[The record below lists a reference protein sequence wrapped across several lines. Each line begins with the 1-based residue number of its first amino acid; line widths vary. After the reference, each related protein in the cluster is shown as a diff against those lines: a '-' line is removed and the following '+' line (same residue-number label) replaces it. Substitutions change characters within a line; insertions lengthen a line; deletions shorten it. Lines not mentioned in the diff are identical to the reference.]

1 MSVLESPDESSHMDQ
16 IDTTS
21 ATRSTA
27 AIHESL
33 ATGGKGRNP
42 ASCKRQVIAHRP
54 HKDLRHHYHFGMK
67 KILNFPQLTPDPRL
81 WRIDWFGEVGYPGA
95 IRRYAQPCLK
105 VSISPLLE
113 PAEVSS
119 VIVHTAL
126 DEQQSIWMPV
136 GSLPMLRIGDVWQ
149 NGKLALQPEYEK
161 AVFPNMD
168 IGPRLSLFIKAGL
181 SIGESYLL
189 PFNEHPWHRQH
200 THSYCVAVKVSDSVT
215 LVIPG
220 AELIRFYFGSCS
232 ILLHRLITRPFRE
245 GQLIREKHFD
255 HERKHL
261 HLKLADGIPC
271 FAVSDLGRIATDEEA
286 RRAAASIY
294 EHCVKATAQG
304 ELPYPYMGF
313 PFRGKT
319 TLVAS
324 GMWLSFAGEANRTF
338 LAFRLSSCSHR
349 FVFDSLTYDPCLKA
363 SWRKFNGSTGESADD
378 AQGPVFLTATKAR
391 STLDEED
398 PGAKKSTHHLPFAD
412 AMRFPDL
419 RHKSIRLR
427 EIVAGKGKQLLI
439 RHQDGSLEPVAFG
452 EPESGGNVGAV
463 DLCADSQPDRIAL
476 VGEKLPK
483 FVRDGVL
490 KIRQERGD
498 MRGGV
503 FNLLCPVGEPQPVFS
518 LPMVVDED
526 GVVDQLFLYR
536 EPDGRDRLRRGCFIE
551 LLSDDRIV
559 LQALIIEARQIGA
572 IPLIIES
579 AQVELAAAASKLLSC
594 PQGDGGEVS
603 NH

>member
-1 MSVLESPDESSHMDQ
+1 M
-16 IDTTS
+16 
-21 ATRSTA
+21 TA
-27 AIHESL
+27 AAE
-33 ATGGKGRNP
+33 
-42 ASCKRQVIAHRP
+42 
-54 HKDLRHHYHFGMK
+54 
-67 KILNFPQLTPDPRL
+67 FPQLAPDARP

-95 IRRYAQPCLK
+95 VRRYAQPSLK

-113 PAEVSS
+113 LAEVSS
-119 VIVHTAL
+119 AIIHTSL
-126 DEQQSIWMPV
+126 DEQRSIWMPI
-136 GSLPMLRIGDVWQ
+136 GSLSMLRIGDVWQ
-149 NGKLALQPEYEK
+149 NGKLALQPEYQK
-161 AVFPNMD
+161 AVFPNLD
-168 IGPRLSLFIKAGL
+168 IGPGSSLFIKAGL

-189 PFNEHPWHRQH
+189 PFSEHPWHRQH

-232 ILLHRLITRPFRE
+232 ILLHRLITKPFRE
-245 GQLIREKHFD
+245 ENLIREKHFD
-255 HERKHL
+255 LERKHL
-261 HLKLADGIPC
+261 HLKLADGIPR
-271 FAVSDLGRIATDEEA
+271 FAVSNLGRIATDEEA
-286 RRAAASIY
+286 RRSAASIY

-324 GMWLSFAGEANRTF
+324 GIWLPFAGEANRTF
-338 LAFRLSSCSHR
+338 LAFRLRSCSHR
-349 FVFDSLTYDPCLKA
+349 FAFDSLTYDPCQKA
-363 SWRKFNGSTGESADD
+363 SWRKSNGSTGESADD
-378 AQGPVFLTATKAR
+378 AQSPVFLTGTKAR
-391 STLDEED
+391 STLGEED
-398 PGAKKSTHHLPFAD
+398 PGAKKSTHHLAFAD

-452 EPESGGNVGAV
+452 EPESSGDVRAV
-463 DLCADSQPDRIAL
+463 DFCADSQPDRIAL
-476 VGEKLPK
+476 AGEKLPK
-483 FVRDGVL
+483 FVRDGVV

-498 MRGGV
+498 MPCGV
-503 FNLLCPVGEPQPVFS
+503 LNLLRPVGEPHPVFS

-526 GVVDQLFLYR
+526 GVVDQLFLCR

-551 LLSDDRIV
+551 LLRDDRMV
-559 LQALIIEARQIGA
+559 FQALIIEGRQIGS

-594 PQGDGGEVS
+594 PQGDGWVEV
-603 NH
+603 NND